1 MIYEMRTYNLKPRS
15 LAEVEKRFGEAYEN
29 HRKQFSPLAA
39 FWHTEIGP
47 LNQII
52 HVWPYK
58 DLDERTR
65 VRAAAAK
72 PGTWPPNIKEFIV
85 SMTSD
90 LMIPASFSPP
100 IKPGKVGP
108 LFEMRT
114 YTYPAGELPLML
126 ANWEAAI
133 DIRTAISPVTAVW
146 YSDFGA
152 LNKFVH
158 IWPYKSMEERNAVR
172 DKASA
177 TGMWP
182 SSVKAA
188 KEGKPVA
195 NLIAQENKILMPSA
209 FSPLQ

>member
-1 MIYEMRTYNLKPRS
+1 MIYEMRTYTLKPRS
-15 LAEVEKRFGEAYEN
+15 LAEVEKRFGEAYEK
-29 HRKQFSPLAA
+29 RKQFSELAA

-47 LNQII
+47 LNQIV
-52 HVWPYK
+52 HLWPYQ
-58 DLDERTR
+58 DLAERTR
-65 VRAAAAK
+65 VRAEAAK
-72 PGTWPPNIKEFIV
+72 AGGWPPNIKEFIL

-100 IKPGKVGP
+100 IKPARVGP
-108 LFEMRT
+108 YFEMRT
-114 YTYPAGELPLML
+114 YTYAAGELPVLL
-126 ANWEAAI
+126 DNWESAI
-133 DIRTAISPVTAVW
+133 DVRLQFSPVTAVL

-158 IWPYKSMEERNAVR
+158 IWPYKSLEERNAVR

-177 TGMWP
+177 TGLWP
-182 SSVKAA
+182 SSLKAA

-195 NLIAQENKILMPSA
+195 TIVAQENKILMPSA

>member
-15 LAEVEKRFGEAYEN
+15 LAEVEKRFGEAYEK
-29 HRKQFSPLAA
+29 RRQFSEMAA
-39 FWHTEIGP
+39 FWHTDIGP
-47 LNQII
+47 LNQIVHI
-52 HVWPYK
+52 WPYES
-58 DLDERTR
+58 LAERTR
-65 VRAAAAK
+65 VRAEAAK
-72 PGTWPPNIKEFIV
+72 AGGWPPNIKEFIV

-90 LMIPASFSPP
+90 LMLPASFSPP
-100 IKPGKVGP
+100 VKPARVGP
-108 LFEMRT
+108 IFEMRT
-114 YTYPAGELPLML
+114 YTYAAGDLPVML
-126 ANWEAAI
+126 DNWERAI
-133 DIRTAISPVTAVW
+133 EDRLKFSPVTAVW

-177 TGMWP
+177 SGTWP

-188 KEGKPVA
+188 KEGRKVA
-195 NLIAQENKILMPSA
+195 TIVAQENKILLPAS